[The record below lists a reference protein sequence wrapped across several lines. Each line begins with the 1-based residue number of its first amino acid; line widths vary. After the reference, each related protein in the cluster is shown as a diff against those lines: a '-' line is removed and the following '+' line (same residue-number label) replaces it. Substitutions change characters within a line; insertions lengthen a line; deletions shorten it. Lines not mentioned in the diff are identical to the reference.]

1 MNKTHVNLPCWP
13 ALICGLFLSACG
25 TQGLP
30 PWNNQVVQPV
40 STILASGIPFISAGK
55 DATQVPGPAIQD
67 APVGDAGNLLP
78 QTGAETN
85 FTPAKNLRQDDAR
98 DWYHVYFTQPTY
110 ADDATDIRAKD
121 ILYALIGA
129 INQSQS
135 DLAIAIYMLDRNDV
149 GEAILAAS
157 RRGVSVRMVTDGD
170 SLSQSPTLQKL
181 KKAGISIVGDHS
193 PALMHDKFMVVDQ
206 KGIWSGSYNW
216 TSSCT
221 YRNDNNAIYIESSQ
235 LAQDY
240 LQEFDEMYYNKHFG
254 EEKKN
259 RTLFP
264 YVTVSDA
271 SIEVCF
277 SPPGKCAEKVAKAV
291 SRAQKSIRF
300 MAFAFTSDPIAEALA
315 ERQRAGVDIAGVI
328 ETYQSDK
335 PGGDFAAF
343 QNLKMNVLLDGNPY
357 NMHHKVF
364 ILDEQTVILG
374 SFNFTR
380 SADMA
385 NDENLLI
392 ISDRQM
398 ASLYLDEFERV
409 YAQAQNPAR

>member
-1 MNKTHVNLPCWP
+1 MNKTQTLLPCWP
-13 ALICGLFLSACG
+13 VLICGLFLSACG
-25 TQGLP
+25 
-30 PWNNQVVQPV
+30 VQ
-40 STILASGIPFISAGK
+40 GIPAWDSEVVRPASTMIAGGLTFFSTGK
-55 DATQVPGPAIQD
+55 AATQIPAWEFQD
-67 APVGDAGNLLP
+67 PSVGDAGNLPP
-78 QTGAETN
+78 QTGQDTN
-85 FTPAKNLRQDDAR
+85 ITLAKNVGQDGVR
-98 DWYHVYFTQPTY
+98 ECCRVYFTRPAGT
-110 ADDATDIRAKD
+110 DDANIWSKD

-157 RRGVSVRMVTDGD
+157 RRGVRVRMVTDED
-170 SLSQSPTLQKL
+170 SLGQSITLQKL
-181 KKAGISIVGDHS
+181 QETGISMVSDHNS
-193 PALMHDKFMVVDQ
+193 ALMHHKFMVVDQ
-206 KGIWSGSYNW
+206 KGVWSGSYNW

-221 YRNDNNAIYIESSQ
+221 FRNDNNAIYIESDQ

-254 EEKKN
+254 EEKRN
-259 RTLFP
+259 RTPYP
-264 YVTVSDA
+264 YVTVSNA
-271 SIEVCF
+271 PIEVCF
-277 SPPGKCAEKVAKAV
+277 SPPGKCAEKIAKAV

-300 MAFAFTSDPIAEALA
+300 MAFAFTSDRITEALK
-315 ERQRAGVDIAGVI
+315 ERQRAGIDIAGVI

-343 QNLKMNVLLDGNPY
+343 QNHKMNVLLDGNPY

-380 SADMA
+380 SADTA

-392 ISDRQM
+392 IDDQEI

-409 YAQAQNPAR
+409 YAQAQNAAR